1 MVMLS
6 SKSKC
11 PLTVTVPPRRDEPC
25 CSGVH
30 RPACRALPAFSTSHP
45 RVESAPLPAGTGVS
59 RTPRPATTL
68 RRHHSGAARRARARN
83 DDDDDDDVAPP
94 WPRSKQCTWEPRERG
109 EDAEQ
114 GRTTARGRRG
124 SCRGGNPGPRRRPR
138 GNLEA
143 AATRA
148 TDGGRTD
155 RPREGGAQRRG
166 EPPAGGTARSGCRT
180 GEPVGGCGRPP
191 ASRRAAAC
199 ASTYGG
205 SCETV

>member
-83 DDDDDDDVAPP
+83 DDDVAPL
-94 WPRSKQCTWEPRERG
+94 WPRSKQCTWEPRERGRGPALVAAGG

-138 GNLEA
+138 GNLE
-143 AATRA
+143 TVR
-148 TDGGRTD
+148 GVS
-155 RPREGGAQRRG
+155 RPRTAWSAECLYLPTSGAWI
-166 EPPAGGTARSGCRT
+166 
-180 GEPVGGCGRPP
+180 CGQLLIELRHIFF
-191 ASRRAAAC
+191 
-199 ASTYGG
+199 
-205 SCETV
+205 